1 MRAMAKRNE
10 SGMVSIFIVIFTA
23 LLVTIVSVAFVRI
36 MIQEQEKATTS
47 DLSKSALDSAYAG
60 VEDAKRAIIR
70 YKQQCSGENAT
81 STECTNLASAFNAQ
95 GCDTLQRVGIVG
107 NASDK
112 EVQVQQSADDAK
124 LQQAY
129 TCVKVQLDTKD
140 YVGNISANASRLIH
154 LRATGAFNQVTIEW
168 YSQKDLQAGQ
178 SNDGTG
184 KVDLYSGTQ
193 IPPALPRLNTTDND
207 PSKLWPKNRPA
218 LLRVQLLQVAKSFKL
233 SDFDKNDDD
242 KRDDASLFLYP
253 ATFGDTTASFSNDLR
268 LSSATGSFRMV
279 KCDETFSTTGG
290 VGPYA
295 CRLTITIP
303 NPVNSPDGTDGRDV
317 YLRVSELYNT
327 STSFSVTLQDGTS
340 KPPYFKAVQ
349 PAVDSTGRANDLFR
363 RISSRID
370 LESSSIPGLEAAVD
384 ISGSLCKNFIVTD
397 DATDFHDNCSNLTAS
412 APPNP

>member
-1 MRAMAKRNE
+1 MRSTMKRNE

-36 MIQEQEKATTS
+36 MIQEQEQATTN

-60 VEDAKRAIIR
+60 VEDAKRAIIK

-81 STECTNLASAFNAQ
+81 STTCVNLANAFNAQ

-129 TCVKVQLDTKD
+129 TCVKVQLDTDD
-140 YVGNISANASRLIH
+140 YLGNISTDASRLIH
-154 LRATGAFNQVTIEW
+154 LRATGAFNQVTVEW
-168 YSQKDLQAGQ
+168 YSQKDLQAGL
-178 SNDGTG
+178 SNDDGTG

-193 IPPALPRLNTTDND
+193 IPPPLPRLNTSDNN
-207 PSKLWPKNRPA
+207 PTMLWPKNRPA

-253 ATFGDTTASFSNDLR
+253 ANFGDTTASFSNDSR
-268 LSSATGSFRMV
+268 LSSATGSFRVV
-279 KCDETFSTTGG
+279 KCDETFSTTAGQG
-290 VGPYA
+290 AYA
-295 CRLTITIP
+295 CKLTITIP
-303 NPVNSPDGTDGRDV
+303 NPVGVDNAEDRDV
-317 YLRVSELYNT
+317 YLRVSELYNI
-327 STSFSVTLQDGTS
+327 STTFRVTLQDGTN
-340 KPPYFKAVQ
+340 KATFKAVQ
-349 PAVDSTGRANDLFR
+349 PVVDSTGRANDLFR
-363 RISSRID
+363 RISSRVD
-370 LESSSIPGLEAAVD
+370 LEGSSIPGLEAAVD
-384 ISGSLCKNFIVTD
+384 ISGNLCKNFLVTD
-397 DATDFHDNCSNLTAS
+397 DATDFHDNCSNLAAS
-412 APPNP
+412 APPKP

>member
-81 STECTNLASAFNAQ
+81 STECVSLASAFNAQ

-112 EVQVQQSADDAK
+112 EVQVQQSADDTK

-140 YVGNISANASRLIH
+140 YLGNISSNASRLIH

-178 SNDGTG
+178 SNGGDG

-193 IPPALPRLNTTDND
+193 IPPSLPRLNSTDTD

-253 ATFGDTTASFSNDLR
+253 ATIGDTTASFSNDLR

-295 CRLTITIP
+295 CKLTITIP
-303 NPVNSPDGTDGRDV
+303 NPVGASNADDRDV
-317 YLRVSELYNT
+317 YLRIGELYNT
-327 STSFSVTLQDGTS
+327 STSFRVTMQDGANDAI
-340 KPPYFKAVQ
+340 FKAVQ

-370 LESSSIPGLEAAVD
+370 LDGSSIPGLEAAVD
-384 ISGSLCKNFIVTD
+384 IGGNLCKDFLVTD
-397 DATDFHDNCSNLTAS
+397 DATDFHDNCSNLTAG

>member
-1 MRAMAKRNE
+1 MAKRNE

-178 SNDGTG
+178 SDDSNG

-193 IPPALPRLNTTDND
+193 IPPALPRLNTTDGD
-207 PSKLWPKNRPA
+207 TSKLWPKNRPA

-290 VGPYA
+290 QGAYA
-295 CRLTITIP
+295 CKLTITIP
-303 NPVNSPDGTDGRDV
+303 NPVGADNADDRDV
-317 YLRVSELYNT
+317 YLRVGELYST
-327 STSFSVTLQDGTS
+327 STSFRVTMQDGANAAT
-340 KPPYFKAVQ
+340 FKAVQ

-370 LESSSIPGLEAAVD
+370 LEGSSIPGLEAAVD

-412 APPNP
+412 APPKP

>member
-1 MRAMAKRNE
+1 MRATVKRNE

-36 MIQEQEKATTS
+36 MIQEQERATTN

-70 YKQQCSGENAT
+70 YKQQCSGENAS
-81 STECTNLASAFNAQ
+81 STECTNLANAFNAL

-112 EVQVQQSADDAK
+112 EVQVQQDANDAK

-140 YVGNISANASRLIH
+140 YLGNISANASRLIH

-178 SNDGTG
+178 SNSGDG

-193 IPPALPRLNTTDND
+193 IPPALPRLNSTDGD
-207 PSKLWPKNRPA
+207 QSKLWPKNRPA
-218 LLRVQLLQVAKSFKL
+218 LLRVQLIQVARSFKL

-253 ATFGDTTASFSNDLR
+253 ATVGDTTASFSNDLR

-295 CRLTITIP
+295 CKLTITIP
-303 NPVNSPDGTDGRDV
+303 NPVGADNADDRDV
-317 YLRVSELYNT
+317 YLRVGELYNT
-327 STSFSVTLQDGTS
+327 STSFRVTMQDGAN
-340 KPPYFKAVQ
+340 PAIFKAVQ

-370 LESSSIPGLEAAVD
+370 LEGSSIPGLEAAVD

-397 DATDFHDNCSNLTAS
+397 DATDFHDSCSNLTAS
-412 APPNP
+412 APPSP

>member
-36 MIQEQEKATTS
+36 MIQEQEQATTN

-81 STECTNLASAFNAQ
+81 STECVNLANAFNAQ

-107 NASDK
+107 NTSDK
-112 EVQVQQSADDAK
+112 EVQVQQSVDDAK

-178 SNDGTG
+178 SDDSTG

-193 IPPALPRLNTTDND
+193 IPPALPRLNTTDGD
-207 PSKLWPKNRPA
+207 TSKLWPKNRPA

-290 VGPYA
+290 QGAYA
-295 CRLTITIP
+295 CKLTITIP
-303 NPVNSPDGTDGRDV
+303 NPVGADNADDRDV
-317 YLRVSELYNT
+317 YLRVGELYNT
-327 STSFSVTLQDGTS
+327 STSFRVTMQDGANAAT
-340 KPPYFKAVQ
+340 FKAVQ

-370 LESSSIPGLEAAVD
+370 LEGSSIPGLEAAVD

-412 APPNP
+412 APPKP